1 MHGGGKMATMP
12 PEIRGE
18 VSDGTG
24 GAAVA
29 GANTGAGAGIYAP
42 MPSASDLPPVVIF
55 DRATK
60 KFGKD
65 EVLRG
70 LTFTVPQG
78 RVLGVIGPSGSGK
91 STMVRLMLGM
101 YRPTDGLVTLFGKE
115 PWKLRRTDRERIGYM
130 PQDFVLYPTLTAEE
144 TLHFAA
150 SLYGVPPRRAHE
162 RARELLKFVELDDAR
177 KRRADDLSG
186 GMRRRLSLAATLVH
200 DPDFLILDEP
210 TAGIDPILRV
220 SIWDGLKQ
228 ARDGG
233 KTLVVTTQY
242 VTEAEYCDAVLLVYE
257 GAIIAAGTPDELRRS
272 ATGGDM
278 LDVRLNGAIEPHT
291 ADRLRQL
298 DFVTHVEGRERP
310 DEIRVTVNSVQEDLP
325 MLTAFFDLEAG
336 GHAEV
341 QPYVPSFEDV
351 FIRLVTQAREAPGGT
366 INGHGGDAAR

>member
-1 MHGGGKMATMP
+1 MHGGQQMAMMP
-12 PEIRGE
+12 PGTRGE
-18 VSDGTG
+18 TRGAAMPGVEYAPTFDAG
-24 GAAVA
+24 GA
-29 GANTGAGAGIYAP
+29 
-42 MPSASDLPPVVIF
+42 PPVVIF
-55 DRATK
+55 DRATQR
-60 KFGKD
+60 FGKD
-65 EVLRG
+65 EVLHG

-91 STMVRLMLGM
+91 STTVRLMLGM
-101 YRPTDGLVTLFGKE
+101 YRPTSGLVTLFGKE
-115 PWKLRRTDRERIGYM
+115 PWKLRRPDRERIGYM

-162 RARELLKFVELDDAR
+162 RARELLRFVELEEAH

-200 DPDFLILDEP
+200 DPDFLVLDEP

-228 ARDGG
+228 ARDAG

-257 GAIIAAGTPDELRRS
+257 GSIIAAGTPDELRHA
-272 ATGGDM
+272 ATGGDIM
-278 LDVRLNGAIEPHT
+278 DVRLNGPIQPEAAE
-291 ADRLRQL
+291 RLRRL
-298 DFVTHVEGRERP
+298 DFVTRVEGRERP
-310 DEIRVTVNSVQEDLP
+310 DEIRVTVRDLQEDLP

-336 GHAEV
+336 GHAEM
-341 QPYVPSFEDV
+341 QPHVPTFEDV
-351 FIRLVTQAREAPGGT
+351 FVRLVTNAREAPGGT
-366 INGHGGDAAR
+366 INGHVGNDAAR